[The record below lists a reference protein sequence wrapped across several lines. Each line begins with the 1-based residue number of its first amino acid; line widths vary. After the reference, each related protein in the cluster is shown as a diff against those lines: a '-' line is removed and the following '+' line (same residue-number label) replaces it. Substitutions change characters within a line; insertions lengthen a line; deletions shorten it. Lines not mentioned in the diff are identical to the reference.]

1 MDIGS
6 QTALLNGAA
15 LVIDSLAFIENDRTY
30 TPLRFI
36 AEKLGADIAWNSETQ
51 EVIITK

>member
-36 AEKLGADIAWNSETQ
+36 AESLGADVQWDEETQ
-51 EVIITK
+51 EITITK